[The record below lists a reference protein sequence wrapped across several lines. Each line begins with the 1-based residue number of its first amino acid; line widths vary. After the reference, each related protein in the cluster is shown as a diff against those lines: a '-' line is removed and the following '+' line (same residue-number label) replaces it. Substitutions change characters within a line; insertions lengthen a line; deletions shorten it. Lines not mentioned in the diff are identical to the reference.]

1 MERIAQERNLAPF
14 TNCGVEPIDY
24 KELNKEF
31 SFQGRFGP
39 KDCEGV
45 TAAILDASPAAG
57 GVSIAELKEKGIHR
71 FVSAGDSIAPTA
83 IFNTDWNGEG
93 VLNPFTYFT
102 KHKWRWPTQTGRQ
115 QYYIDHPWFI
125 EAREA
130 LPTHRESPK
139 AGGDHPFQLISG
151 HCRWSIHSVWR
162 DATMMLRLQRGE
174 PVVYLN
180 PKDAEQLGIADDG
193 WAELSNDYGKMYML
207 VKYSTMVR
215 PGVAYYFH
223 AWDPLQFPNHESYKW
238 LIPGIQNPMHL
249 AGGERQLGFSINFLQ
264 AGSFVQDTR
273 VDIRAS
279 AGPPRADQDAPAP
292 DAAHEE
298 VPA

>member
-1 MERIAQERNLAPF
+1 
-14 TNCGVEPIDY
+14 
-24 KELNKEF
+24 
-31 SFQGRFGP
+31 
-39 KDCEGV
+39 
-45 TAAILDASPAAG
+45 
-57 GVSIAELKEKGIHR
+57 
-71 FVSAGDSIAPTA
+71 
-83 IFNTDWNGEG
+83 NTDWNGEG

-125 EAREA
+125 EARES

-139 AGGDHPFQLISG
+139 GGGDRPFQMVSC
-151 HCRWSIHSVWR
+151 HSRWSIHSVWR
-162 DATMMLRLQRGE
+162 DTPLLMRLQRGE

-180 PKDAEQLGIADDG
+180 PKDAEKLGIADDG
-193 WAELSNDYGKMYML
+193 WSEIYNDYGKIFML

-223 AWDPLQFPNHESYKW
+223 AWEPQQFPNHESYKW
-238 LIPGIQNPMHL
+238 LIPGLTNPMHFV
-249 AGGERQLGFSINFLQ
+249 GGARQLDMSINFLQ
-264 AGSFVQDTR
+264 PGTFVQDTR

-279 AGPPRADQDAPAP
+279 AGPPRADQDAPTP
-292 DAAHEE
+292 EAAHEE